1 MRPGFYPLLVAQFL
15 SAFADNVLLFA
26 IVAIVLQAAGA
37 IGDWYVP
44 ALQSAFLAAYVVL
57 APWVGRYSDQFAK
70 PRVMILANLVKVVG
84 GLLLLAGLE
93 PFIGYTL
100 VGVGAALYSPGK
112 DGILPEFLPREQL
125 VKANAWMEGS
135 TIVAIL
141 VGTGVGGPVA
151 DYSVPAALTLGV
163 ACFAAAILFTLLI
176 PKVPARGAEPGPVLA
191 QFVTLGRT
199 LLLEPRARLAV
210 AVLSVFWGISAT
222 LRVVLVAWIPLM
234 LYSAGAGDVAELT
247 LYLAIGVVAGATVVS
262 WLIPLD
268 RLRRTRY
275 AALAAAFLLLLL
287 ALTADLGQA
296 AWVLFGIGVA
306 SGILMAP
313 LNAAVQ
319 ELGYRTVGSGAAVAV
334 LNVFA
339 TSAMLLGIGLY
350 ALWEIFGGGPTP
362 AIVAMGILMLGLA
375 VWISRNLA
383 AERGH

>member
-1 MRPGFYPLLVAQFL
+1 MKSGLYPLLVAQFL

-37 IGDWYVP
+37 VGDWYVP
-44 ALQSAFLAAYVVL
+44 ALQSAFLASYVVL
-57 APWVGRYSDQFAK
+57 GPWVGRWCDQFAK

-100 VGVGAALYSPGK
+100 VGVGAALYSPAK

-151 DYSVPAALTLGV
+151 DYSVPVALTLGV
-163 ACFAAAILFTLLI
+163 VCFVAAILFTLLI
-176 PKVPARGAEPGPVLA
+176 PKVPPHGAERGPALA
-191 QFVTLGRT
+191 SFVSLGRT
-199 LLLEPRARLAV
+199 LLIEPRARLAV
-210 AVLSVFWGISAT
+210 GVLSVFWGVSAT
-222 LRVVLVAWIPLM
+222 LRVILVVWIPLM

-247 LYLAIGVVAGATVVS
+247 LYLAIGVVVGAAVVS
-262 WLIPLD
+262 RLIPLD

-287 ALTADLGQA
+287 ALTANLAQA
-296 AWVLFGIGVA
+296 AWALFGIGVA

-313 LNAAVQ
+313 LNASVQ
-319 ELGYRTVGSGAAVAV
+319 DLGYRTVGSGAAVAV
-334 LNVFA
+334 LNVYA
-339 TSAMLLGIGLY
+339 TGLMLLGVGLY
-350 ALWEIFGGGPTP
+350 ALWEALGGGPTA
-362 AIVAMGILMLGLA
+362 AIVALGLLMLGLA
-375 VWISRNLA
+375 VWISQSLA
-383 AERGH
+383 TEKGD